1 MINFHGA
8 NKPAGEARTWP
19 NEMTREAIYGLEH
32 KRIEAWAAFN
42 ATFPF
47 TRMLAGH
54 ADYTPV
60 VFGERRRETSIAHQI
75 ASAAILTSP
84 LLVYGGHP
92 ASLLASPAV
101 EIIKSIPSVWDETR
115 VLPPSEIGDLALFAR
130 RSGTTWF
137 VAAMNGATAKTMKVP
152 LSFLPKSGSQMLLAR
167 DNADDAKVVVVERG
181 TRRSGELLEISM
193 RAGGGFIARFT
204 R

>member
-1 MINFHGA
+1 
-8 NKPAGEARTWP
+8 
-19 NEMTREAIYGLEH
+19 MTREGIYGLEH
-32 KRIEAWAAFN
+32 RRMEAWARFN

-101 EIIKSIPSVWDETR
+101 EIIRSIPSVWDETR
-115 VLPPSEIGDLALFAR
+115 VLPPSEIGEVAVFVR

-137 VAAMNGATAKTMKVP
+137 VSAMNGPTARSVKVP
-152 LSFLPKSGSQMLLAR
+152 LSFLEKGRHELLLAR
-167 DNADDAKVVVVERG
+167 DNADNPGAVVIERG
-181 TRRSGELLEISM
+181 TKVAADALEISM
-193 RAGGGFIARFT
+193 RSGGGFVARLT
-204 R
+204 P